1 MNELKAKVYQAA
13 LTLIKEKNRLL
24 NEERANMLEG
34 ILEETKSSAGDKF
47 ETSREMMTQD
57 LMTLE
62 LQIRQSK
69 FDLDEIQRLQAIKE
83 TAPSV
88 QEGSMVKLGSDMF
101 LLAVSI
107 GQINVEDQ
115 KVYLLSKNSPLGQI
129 LIGKKKTEIINFR
142 GKNIPIEDIF

>member
-13 LTLIKEKNRLL
+13 VTLLKEKNRLL
-24 NEERANMLEG
+24 NEERSTMLEG

-62 LQIRQSK
+62 VQIKQSK
-69 FDLDEIQRLQAIKE
+69 LDLDEIQRLQAIKE

-88 QEGSMVKLGSDMF
+88 QEGSLVKLGSDMF
-101 LLAVSI
+101 MLAVSI
-107 GQINVEDQ
+107 GQIDVENQ
-115 KVYLLSKNSPLGQI
+115 KIYLLSKNSPLGQL
-129 LIGKKKTEIINFR
+129 LIGKKKNDLVNFR
-142 GKNIPIEDIF
+142 GKNLPIEEIA

>member
-13 LTLIKEKNRLL
+13 LTLLKEKNRLL

-69 FDLDEIQRLQAIKE
+69 LDLDEIQRLQAIKE

-115 KVYLLSKNSPLGQI
+115 KVYLLSKNAPLGQI

-142 GKNIPIEDIF
+142 GKNIPIEEIV

>member
-69 FDLDEIQRLQAIKE
+69 LDLDEIQRLQAIKE

-129 LIGKKKTEIINFR
+129 LIGKKKAEIINFR

>member
-69 FDLDEIQRLQAIKE
+69 LDLDEIQRLQAIKE